1 MVIYSRDGNNSYQNR
16 RDYQWKVNNIKHV
29 LVLFLIIE
37 DVHMHDIINTT
48 DGKKVD
54 GYDEYVVFEDGT
66 IYNTT

>member
-1 MVIYSRDGNNSYQNR
+1 M
-16 RDYQWKVNNIKHV
+16 NNIKHV

-54 GYDEYVVFEDGT
+54 GYDNYVVFEDGT